1 MKCKNCDAELTGRQK
16 VHCSDRC
23 RKALSRTNKSDISNS
38 DTEVGQITAEEL
50 VQIEAVAMPG
60 TLGDYYARPSQY
72 AQRTNPDKLNWGPY
86 MTTEQLADAGLK
98 ANRVSIPGD
107 WDYEKV
113 A

>member
-1 MKCKNCDAELTGRQK
+1 MADEIVKPSLEHY
-16 VHCSDRC
+16 V
-23 RKALSRTNKSDISNS
+23 AL
-38 DTEVGQITAEEL
+38 
-50 VQIEAVAMPG
+50 
-60 TLGDYYARPSQY
+60 PSQY
-72 AQRTNPDKLNWGPY
+72 ATRTVPDKLNWGPY